1 MSDGAARDDRP
12 EALEATAL
20 ASPSTLPGVGAV
32 GVGGAAAAAVAR
44 DELAPGAVIGHFV
57 IERKVGAGGM
67 GEVYAAHDP
76 TLDRRVAIKVLRPSG
91 RAADAATRLVREAQ
105 ALAKLAHPNVVAVYE
120 VGEAGERVFLAMQF
134 VEGTTLGEHL
144 TRTRPRW
151 TEVVRL
157 YLAAGRGLAAAH
169 AAGLI
174 HRDVKPSNVLIDR
187 HGHVAVT
194 DFGVARAADDASLEP
209 SAPSWAGPS
218 LSGTGKSALS
228 TDVTQAGAVIGTP
241 AFMAPEQH
249 AGRRATAASDQFGF
263 CVSLWQGLFGVHPYV
278 PPGHGEV
285 TSPFEYMALVGEG
298 PLIAPPAGH
307 KVPRVIVRALSRGLA
322 REPAARW
329 PSMEEL
335 LAVLEPRTPY
345 RAVVISLAAVATLGA
360 GAAVWFAIGADR
372 RDAGPS
378 CRHQAGER
386 VATAWGGPER
396 GAIAAAFTATGR
408 SFATGTAA
416 TTSAALDRYAAQFTT
431 LATDACAAG
440 GTDAIAAA
448 RRQCLD
454 RSLVEL
460 RTVVGVLRTATRG
473 EVVDNAAAVVAGL
486 PALDDCADP
495 ERLAAIGAP
504 PPEQAAAVATLEA
517 RLATARAKHDAG
529 ELREVDG
536 ELAAIATAA
545 DAVPWPPVATQA
557 RLVRGEVRISRLEA
571 AGDVLREAAA
581 IATEHHLG
589 REAARAWTGLI
600 HVAASDRQP
609 DAVTAYQQIATAM
622 ARATGDRALEQRV
635 RIRTGRAMVR
645 MRKLA
650 DAERGCRAVLDEL
663 LAQPSADPRDLGA
676 SRDCVL
682 EALVPA
688 GRWAEVDV
696 LVKDAIADRIRLSG
710 EGHPAVA
717 DYLRMEAM
725 AASVRGDAA
734 TAKRRYTEAA
744 ELRAKAFGTEH
755 LRYAESLG
763 DLAEFEPDLAAQRT
777 MLERAVAIAEKSDG
791 PQRGLIE
798 RGLHASLAD
807 LAMQQGDVAGMRRHF
822 ERGLEVAIQATGPGS
837 LDVAVM
843 LLGYGQY
850 LASSSPD
857 EGLAK
862 LRESVALFEKL
873 GSPRVNLARGALAI
887 ALRRIGRAREAL
899 PVLEA
904 AIATADPASTDPF
917 NLALMRWSLA
927 RTLIDTD
934 GDRARARALATTAR
948 DEFRALGARG
958 AEQADDVDAWLRD
971 RKHR

>member
-1 MSDGAARDDRP
+1 MSDGTSRDDRP

-20 ASPSTLPGVGAV
+20 ASPSTLPGVGAA
-32 GVGGAAAAAVAR
+32 GAATVSSHR

-91 RAADAATRLVREAQ
+91 RGADAATRLVREAQ

-144 TRTRPRW
+144 ARTRPRW
-151 TEVVRL
+151 PEIVRL

-187 HGHVAVT
+187 AGHVAVT
-194 DFGVARAADDASLEP
+194 DFGVARAADDASIET
-209 SAPSWAGPS
+209 SSPSWGGPS
-218 LSGTGKSALS
+218 LSGSGKSALS

-241 AFMAPEQH
+241 AYMAPEQH

-298 PLIAPPAGH
+298 PLMAPPAGH
-307 KVPRVIVRALSRGLA
+307 KVPRAIVRALARGLA

-329 PSMEEL
+329 PSMDDL

-345 RAVVISLAAVATLGA
+345 RAAVIALAAVATLGA
-360 GAAVWFAIGADR
+360 GAAVWFAIGANQDGDDR
-372 RDAGPS
+372 AP
-378 CRHQAGER
+378 CRRQAGER
-386 VATAWGGPER
+386 VATAWSGPQR
-396 GAIAAAFTATGR
+396 AAIATAFTATGR
-408 SFATGTAA
+408 SFASGAAA
-416 TTSAALDRYAAQFTT
+416 TTSASLDRYAERFTT

-440 GTDAIAAA
+440 GTDAIATA

-454 RSLVEL
+454 RALVEL
-460 RTVVGVLRTATRG
+460 RTVVGVLTEAPRG
-473 EVVDNAAAVVAGL
+473 EAVDNAAVVVAGL

-495 ERLAAIGAP
+495 ERLAAVGAP
-504 PPEQAAAVATLEA
+504 PPAQAATVATLEA
-517 RLATARAKHDAG
+517 RLATARAQSDAG
-529 ELREVDG
+529 TLREADS

-545 DAVPWPPVATQA
+545 DAVPWPALSAQA
-557 RLVRGEVRISRLEA
+557 RIVRGEARLSRLEP
-571 AGDVLREAAA
+571 AGAVLREAAA
-581 IATEHHLG
+581 IATEHRLS
-589 REAARAWTGLI
+589 REAARAWTALVQ
-600 HVAASDRQP
+600 VAAGDRQP
-609 DAVTAYQQIATAM
+609 DALAAYQQIATAM
-622 ARATGDRALEQRV
+622 ARATGDRTLEQRV
-635 RIRTGRAMVR
+635 RIRVGRSLVR
-645 MRKLA
+645 LRRLA
-650 DAERGCRAVLDEL
+650 DAERDCRAVLDEL
-663 LAQPSADPRDLGA
+663 RALPSADLRDVGSA
-676 SRDCVL
+676 RDCVL

-688 GRWAEVDV
+688 GRWPEVDA
-696 LVKDAIADRIRLSG
+696 LVKDAIADRRRLAG
-710 EGHPAVA
+710 DGHPAIA
-717 DYLRMEAM
+717 DYQRMVAM
-725 AASVRGDAA
+725 AATVRGDAA
-734 TAKRRYTEAA
+734 TAKQLYTEAA

-755 LRYAESLG
+755 IRYAESLG
-763 DLAEFEPDLAAQRT
+763 DLAEFEADPASQRA
-777 MLERAVAIAEKSDG
+777 MLERALAIAEASDS
-791 PQRGLIE
+791 PQRGLIA
-798 RGLHASLAD
+798 RSLHASLAD
-807 LAMQQGDVAGMRRHF
+807 LAMQQGDLAGMRSHF
-822 ERGLEVAIQATGPGS
+822 ERGIEIATQATGPGS

-850 LASSSPD
+850 LASNSPD

-862 LRESVALFEKL
+862 LREAVALFEKL
-873 GSPRVNLARGALAI
+873 ASPRVNIARGALAI
-887 ALRRIGRAREAL
+887 ALRRVGRAREAL

-917 NLALMRWSLA
+917 NLALMQWSLA
-927 RTLIDTD
+927 RTLVDTD
-934 GDRARARALATTAR
+934 GDRVRARALATTAR
-948 DEFRALGARG
+948 DQLRALGDRG
-958 AEQADDVDAWLRD
+958 AAQADDVEAWLRD